1 MFEVCPCQ
9 TGYRFD
15 MPQASLRDRALTLDD
30 AGLIAACSVDTF
42 RASGPGGQKRNK
54 TSSAVRLRHAATGV
68 SAEADES
75 RSQHENRVQA
85 VRRLRLAI
93 AIEVREPLDPE
104 AWEPSTALVL
114 LVRVG
119 SGPAI
124 RREPRYAAAIA
135 VVFDLLEAC
144 RWSLADATAHL
155 GVNTAALGRFV
166 AEEETVFRA
175 ANTRRRALGLS
186 PLRTR

>member
-1 MFEVCPCQ
+1 MSE
-9 TGYRFD
+9 GYRSS
-15 MPQASLRDRALTLDD
+15 MPHTSFRDRALALDD
-30 AGLIAACSVDTF
+30 AGLIASCAVDTF

-54 TSSAVRLRHAATGV
+54 TSSAVRLRHLATGV
-68 SAEADES
+68 AAEADES
-75 RSQHENRVQA
+75 RSQHENRAQA

-93 AIEVREPLDPE
+93 AIEVREPLDPTT
-104 AWEPSTALVL
+104 WEPPAPLTL

-135 VVFDLLEAC
+135 TVFDLLEVC
-144 RWSLADATAHL
+144 GWSLADAAAHL
-155 GVNTAALGRFV
+155 GVSTAALGRFV
-166 AEEETVFRA
+166 AEEEAVFRA

-186 PLRTR
+186 PLRTRSRS

>member
-1 MFEVCPCQ
+1 
-9 TGYRFD
+9 
-15 MPQASLRDRALTLDD
+15 MPQPSLRDRALALDD

-54 TSSAVRLRHAATGV
+54 TDSAVRLRHTPTGV

-75 RSQHENRVQA
+75 RSQHENRARA
-85 VRRLRLAI
+85 VRRLRLAL
-93 AIEVREPLDPE
+93 ATAVREPVNLE
-104 AWEPSTALVL
+104 GWEPPASLTLF
-114 LVRVG
+114 VRAG

-124 RREPRYAAAIA
+124 RREPRYAAAVA
-135 VVFDLLEAC
+135 TVFDVLEASG
-144 RWSLADATAHL
+144 WSLADAAARL
-155 GVNTAALGRFV
+155 GVSTAALGRFV

>member
-1 MFEVCPCQ
+1 MFEARQDTVP
-9 TGYRFD
+9 D
-15 MPQASLRDRALTLDD
+15 MPQISLRDRALALDD

-54 TSSAVRLRHAATGV
+54 TDSAVRLRHTSTGV

-75 RSQHENRVQA
+75 RSQHENRARA

-93 AIEVREPLDPE
+93 AIEVREPIVP
-104 AWEPSTALVL
+104 ATWEPPAALVL
-114 LVRVG
+114 LVRAG

-144 RWSLADATAHL
+144 RWSLADAAAHL
-155 GVNTAALGRFV
+155 GVSTAALGRFV
-166 AEEETVFRA
+166 AEEEFVFRA
-175 ANTRRRALGLS
+175 ANTRRRAFGLS

>member
-1 MFEVCPCQ
+1 M
-9 TGYRFD
+9 GRYRPT
-15 MPQASLRDRALTLDD
+15 MPQTSLRDRALALDD

-54 TSSAVRLRHAATGV
+54 TSSAVRLRHLATGV

-75 RSQHENRVQA
+75 RSQHENRAKA
-85 VRRLRLAI
+85 VRRLRLTLAV
-93 AIEVREPLDPE
+93 EVREPLD
-104 AWEPSTALVL
+104 ADTWAPSPALVM
-114 LVRVG
+114 LVKVG
-119 SGPAI
+119 SGPAV

-135 VVFDLLEAC
+135 VVFDLLEAHG
-144 RWSLADATAHL
+144 WSLADAAAHL
-155 GVNTAALGRFV
+155 GVSTAALGRFV
-166 AEEETVFRA
+166 AEEEVVFRT

>member
-1 MFEVCPCQ
+1 
-9 TGYRFD
+9 
-15 MPQASLRDRALTLDD
+15 MPQISPRDRALALDD

-54 TSSAVRLRHAATGV
+54 TDSAVRLRHAATGV

-75 RSQHENRVQA
+75 RSQHENRARA

-93 AIEVREPLDPE
+93 AIEVREPLDTE
-104 AWEPSTALVL
+104 AWQPPTALAL

-124 RREPRYAAAIA
+124 RREPRYAAAVA

-144 RWSLADATAHL
+144 GWSLAEAAAHL
-155 GVNTAALGRFV
+155 GVSTAALGRFV
-166 AEEETVFRA
+166 AEEEAVFRA
-175 ANTRRRALGLS
+175 VNSRRRARGLS